1 MYNRR
6 EPLNPRLTA
15 NECKMKTKKKNPKNK
30 TKPKNKKKYKQKNY
44 RNKKTP
50 KNKTALS

>member
-15 NECKMKTKKKNPKNK
+15 NECKMKTKKKKPKNK
-30 TKPKNKKKYKQKNY
+30 TKPKNKKYT
-44 RNKKTP
+44 NKK
-50 KNKTALS
+50 K

>member
-15 NECKMKTKKKNPKNK
+15 NECKMKTKKKKPKNK
-30 TKPKNKKKYKQKNY
+30 TKPKNKNKKYT
-44 RNKKTP
+44 NKK
-50 KNKTALS
+50 K

>member
-15 NECKMKTKKKNPKNK
+15 NECKMKTKKKKPKNK
-30 TKPKNKKKYKQKNY
+30 TKPKNKNKKYT
-44 RNKKTP
+44 NKRK
-50 KNKTALS
+50 

>member
-15 NECKMKTKKKNPKNK
+15 NECKMKTKKKKTKNK
-30 TKPKNKKKYKQKNY
+30 TKPKNKNKKYT
-44 RNKKTP
+44 NKK
-50 KNKTALS
+50 K

>member
-15 NECKMKTKKKNPKNK
+15 NECKMKTKEKKPKNK
-30 TKPKNKKKYKQKNY
+30 TKPKNKNKRYT
-44 RNKKTP
+44 NKK
-50 KNKTALS
+50 K